1 MKRLIIIL
9 SIALSSCSL
18 VSPDRPTAK
27 AEVNNN
33 WSSSSKEVQ
42 TNSKINNTESGSYWW
57 YKYSDNTLNR
67 LMESAFQQNNQLQI
81 AGASVELANAQL
93 KRIEFAWIPNL
104 TAMTGY
110 SSFPAMGNLGYFFG
124 GFANYTVNVF
134 QLIQQQKQAEYIVN
148 TIMFAK
154 TRVQLEV
161 IYQVAISYFSLL
173 AYEREEVLYQK
184 LLSDMETVLALNQ
197 QRFTTGV
204 SSEKEPFVSSAEIAE
219 IRSKLEI
226 IRHNI
231 VLSQNALR
239 FLTNQN
245 PGKIIHKNTFNNLAP
260 NILIPGNLP
269 LTVLNNRPD
278 VAEVTARLEAANAG
292 IGVAQ
297 SELLPTINFS
307 NFYRDAS
314 QNEGYG
320 YVPGD
325 LKQSVIS
332 VPIINAQ
339 IFADIAASNAIY
351 KQVYYNYL
359 QTVEAALRD
368 VDNDISAH
376 NQFSKQ
382 LDDNT
387 RALDYIN
394 KSCALESTRFNT
406 GISSKLEYTKCLVRI
421 DYYQILLTQI
431 KMAKLLATAKLYQD
445 FAIIRE

>member
-1 MKRLIIIL
+1 MRLLL
-9 SIALSSCSL
+9 SLLTIAISSCSL
-18 VSPDRPTAK
+18 ISPSRPTAK
-27 AEVNNN
+27 ANVNNS
-33 WSSSSKEVQ
+33 WVSTSTEVM
-42 TNSKINNTESGSYWW
+42 TNSKINNSESGNYWW
-57 YKYSDNTLNR
+57 EKYQDNTLNQ
-67 LMESAFQQNNQLQI
+67 LMESAFQYNNQLQI

-104 TAMTGY
+104 SAMTGY

-134 QLIQQQKQAEYIVN
+134 QLIKQQQQAEYIVN
-148 TIMFAK
+148 TVMFAQ

-161 IYQVAISYFSLL
+161 IYQVAVSYFSLL
-173 AYEREEVLYQK
+173 AYERELILYQK
-184 LLSDMETVLALNQ
+184 LLADMEMVLALNQ
-197 QRFTTGV
+197 HRFTTGV
-204 SSEKEPFVSSAEIAE
+204 SSEKEPFVNSAEIAE
-219 IRSKLEI
+219 IKSKLET

-231 VLSQNALR
+231 VLSQNALK

-245 PGKIIHKNTFNNLAP
+245 PGKIIHANIFANLDP

-269 LTVLNNRPD
+269 LTTLNNRPD

-314 QNEGYG
+314 QNGSYG

-325 LKQSVIS
+325 LKQSIIS
-332 VPIINAQ
+332 VPILNAQ

-368 VDNDISAH
+368 IDNDISAH

-382 LDDNT
+382 LTDNAG
-387 RALDYIN
+387 ALNYIT
-394 KSCALESTRFNT
+394 KSCSLENTRFNT
-406 GISSKLEYTKCLVRI
+406 GISSKLEYTKCLVRE
-421 DYYQILLTQI
+421 DYYQIIVTQI
-431 KMAKLLATAKLYQD
+431 KMGKLLATAKLYQD